1 MNRIAFWMVL
11 ASWTLLTSLA
21 VAQVAPEFERFDQ
34 FAGAVETSLG
44 KDRLPDSGL
53 QSLRNALAEGRDE
66 FVGARD
72 TNAVEVEALQAQ
84 IDALGPPP
92 AEGGTESASVAER
105 RTVLEAALQEA
116 LAPRLRADEAHA
128 RADALIRQIDSR
140 LRARQTG
147 RLFDLSRT
155 PLDPRLWSGAVAAIV
170 DIASETRQE
179 IAASRPGTLDNAVFW
194 QRIVIA
200 VLFLIAAAALVSRG
214 ERITA
219 GLHGRVAA
227 ASAGH
232 ARLLSDYLLS
242 FGTVLLALV
251 GVSLLNGALISTGLL
266 GATGRALAAG
276 VNAMIVAT
284 VIGHWLGRQIFP
296 KHEPEGAGLALGEEQ
311 RARARTLA
319 SLLGL
324 LAGILILHDLVTTA
338 AEIDDDISG
347 VLAFPILVLTGVVMW
362 RLGGIASA
370 VGRRS
375 EGVDPAFGRGSVQL
389 LWRAVQAVALA
400 GPAAAAIGFQGL
412 ASGILL
418 PSVLSLGLLALLVSL
433 HHALRSAYGLLRGLD
448 AAEARQALV
457 PVLASLSIAL
467 AALPVIA
474 LIWGA
479 RSTDLADAWTRFRTG
494 VALGDSLVSPSDLL
508 TFAIVFAVG
517 FLVTRLV
524 QGTLRS
530 SVLPRTRIDAGGR
543 NAIVSGAG
551 YVGIAVAAVA
561 GVSAA
566 GIDLSSLAIVI
577 GALGVGI
584 GFGLQNIINNFVS
597 GIILLIERP
606 ISEGDWVEVG
616 GQMGIVR
623 RISVRSTRIETFDRT
638 DVIVPNG
645 DLISGTV
652 TNWTRGNLTGRVI
665 VPVGVAYGT
674 DSAKVEKILREIAEA
689 QPAIAKDPAPSV
701 IFRGFGADSMD
712 FEIRAI
718 LDDINYGLAV
728 RSDINHEIVRRFAEE
743 DIEIP
748 FAQRDVWLRNPETL
762 TSPGTSKRRV
772 TQPADTGAHEP
783 ASSGDAE

>member
-1 MNRIAFWMVL
+1 MNHIAFWMVL
-11 ASWTLLTSLA
+11 ASWTVLTSLA
-21 VAQVAPEFERFDQ
+21 AAQVAPEFERFDQ

-44 KDRLPDSGL
+44 NDRLPDSGL
-53 QSLRNALAEGRDE
+53 QSLRNALADWRDE
-66 FVGARD
+66 FAGARD
-72 TNAVEVEALQAQ
+72 TNAVEVEALKAQ

-92 AEGGTESASVAER
+92 AEGVTESASVTER

-140 LRARQTG
+140 LRARQAG

-155 PLDPRLWSGAVAAIV
+155 PLDPRLWSGALVA
-170 DIASETRQE
+170 IADVTAETRAE
-179 IAASRPGTLDNAVFW
+179 IAASRPGTLDSAAFW
-194 QRIVIA
+194 QRILIA
-200 VLFLIAAAALVSRG
+200 ALFLIAAAIFAWRG
-214 ERITA
+214 ERMAA
-219 GLHGRVAA
+219 GLHARVAA
-227 ASAGH
+227 VSAEH
-232 ARLLSDYLLS
+232 ARVLSDYLLS
-242 FGTVLLALV
+242 FGTVLLVLV
-251 GVSLLNGALISTGLL
+251 GVSLLNGALISTGVL
-266 GATGRALAAG
+266 GVTGRGLAAG
-276 VNAMIVAT
+276 VNAMIAAT

-296 KHEPEGAGLALGEEQ
+296 VQVPDGAGPALGAEQ
-311 RARARTLA
+311 RASARTLA

-324 LAGILILHDLVTTA
+324 LAGVLMLHGLVSAA
-338 AEIDDDISG
+338 AEINDDISG
-347 VLAFPILVLTGVVMW
+347 VLGFPVLLLTGIVMW
-362 RLGGIASA
+362 RLARIANAGGRSA
-370 VGRRS
+370 
-375 EGVDPAFGRGSVQL
+375 EGMDPAYGHGAVRL
-389 LWRAVQAVALA
+389 LWRAVQVVAIV
-400 GPAAAAIGFQGL
+400 GPVAAAIGLQGL

-418 PSVLSLGLLALLVSL
+418 PSALSLGLLAFLVSI
-433 HHALRSAYGLLRGLD
+433 HNALRSAYGLLRGLD
-448 AAEARQALV
+448 AAGARQALV

-467 AALPVIA
+467 AALPLLA

-479 RSTDLADAWTRFRTG
+479 RSSELADMWARFRTG
-494 VALGDSLVSPSDLL
+494 VSLGDSLISPTDLL
-508 TFAIVFAVG
+508 TFALVFAIG
-517 FLVTRLV
+517 FVVTRLV

-530 SVLPRTRIDAGGR
+530 SVLPRTRIDAGGQ
-543 NAIVSGAG
+543 NAIISGTG

-616 GQMGIVR
+616 GQMGIVK

-674 DSAKVEKILREIAEA
+674 DPEKVERILREIAEA
-689 QPAIAKDPAPSV
+689 QPVVSKDPAPSV

-718 LDDINYGLAV
+718 LDDVNYGLVV

-762 TSPGTSKRRV
+762 TSQGTSKR
-772 TQPADTGAHEP
+772 PAMPSVDTGAHGP
-783 ASSGDAE
+783 GSSGDVE

>member
-1 MNRIAFWMVL
+1 MVL
-11 ASWTLLTSLA
+11 ASWTMLTSLA

-53 QSLRNALAEGRDE
+53 ESLRAALAEWRDE
-66 FVGARD
+66 FAGARG
-72 TNAVEVEALQAQ
+72 TNAVEVESLQAQ

-92 AEGGTESASVAER
+92 ADGGAESASVTGR
-105 RTVLEAALQEA
+105 RTVLEAELQDA

-155 PLDPRLWSGAVAAIV
+155 PLDPRLWPGAVAAIV
-170 DIASETRQE
+170 DVTASTREE
-179 IAASRPGTLDNAVFW
+179 IAASRPGMLDNAVFW
-194 QRIVIA
+194 QRVVIA
-200 VLFLIAAAALVSRG
+200 ALFLIAAAVLVSRG
-214 ERITA
+214 ERMTA
-219 GLHGRVAA
+219 GLHARVAA
-227 ASAGH
+227 ASVEH
-232 ARLLSDYLLS
+232 ARLLSDCLLS

-251 GVSLLNGALISTGLL
+251 GMSLLNWALISTGVL
-266 GATGRALAAG
+266 GVTGRASAAG

-284 VIGHWLGRQIFP
+284 VVGHWLGRQIFP
-296 KHEPEGAGLALGEEQ
+296 KHEPEGAGLVLGEEQ

-319 SLLGL
+319 SSLGL
-324 LAGILILHDLVTTA
+324 LAGILILHDLVSTA

-347 VLAFPILVLTGVVMW
+347 ALAFPILVLTGVVMW
-362 RLGGIASA
+362 RLGRIASA
-370 VGRRS
+370 VGRTS
-375 EGVDPAFGRGSVQL
+375 EGMDPAFGRGPVQL
-389 LWRAVQAVALA
+389 LWRTVQGVALA
-400 GPAAAAIGFQGL
+400 GPALAAIGFQGL

-467 AALPVIA
+467 AALPVLA

-479 RSTDLADAWTRFRTG
+479 RSSDLADAWTRFRTG
-494 VALGDSLVSPSDLL
+494 VALGDSLVSPTDLL
-508 TFAIVFAVG
+508 TFAFVFAVG
-517 FLVTRLV
+517 FVVTRLV

-577 GALGVGI
+577 GALSVGI

-674 DSAKVEKILREIAEA
+674 DSAKVERVLREIAEA
-689 QPAIAKDPAPSV
+689 QPAISRDPAPSV
-701 IFRGFGADSMD
+701 IFSGFGADSMD
-712 FEIRAI
+712 FEIRAV

-762 TSPGTSKRRV
+762 TSPGTSRRRV
-772 TQPADTGAHEP
+772 TRPVDTEAREP
-783 ASSGDAE
+783 GSSGDAE